1 MTSPCEKSTKR
12 NRTQSKI
19 SSCQNNIHY
28 TNTQK
33 VLQLCFLFKKKLIC
47 RNKMWA
53 CHGYAVPFQSEKKM
67 KKIYASN
74 NDGRLLRILTIFILE
89 KMECEKSSRVK
100 QK

>member
-1 MTSPCEKSTKR
+1 
-12 NRTQSKI
+12 
-19 SSCQNNIHY
+19 
-28 TNTQK
+28 
-33 VLQLCFLFKKKLIC
+33 
-47 RNKMWA
+47 MWA